1 MNTEQLKQAAMA
13 ATPGEWIAGSR
24 TVIARE
30 SDERSAMDLRLFGG
44 NGKDH
49 VANAR
54 YIAAARPATILALL
68 ECVDALK
75 DLAQSVAWK
84 EFGEC
89 RGFTDSAPLP
99 VITASD
105 KARAALQKLEAL

>member
-68 ECVDALK
+68 E
-75 DLAQSVAWK
+75 
-84 EFGEC
+84 
-89 RGFTDSAPLP
+89 
-99 VITASD
+99 
-105 KARAALQKLEAL
+105 

>member
-49 VANAR
+49 AANAR
-54 YIAAARPATILALL
+54 YIAAARPATMLALL
-68 ECVDALK
+68 ECVDAL
-75 DLAQSVAWK
+75 QSLCDNLGTCGAT
-84 EFGEC
+84 EQG
-89 RGFTDSAPLP
+89 
-99 VITASD
+99 
-105 KARAALQKLEAL
+105 RAALQKLEAL

>member
-49 VANAR
+49 AANAR
-54 YIAAARPATILALL
+54 YIAAARPATMLALL
-68 ECVDALK
+68 ECVDALRMYVNK
-75 DLAQSVAWK
+75 SNKRL
-84 EFGEC
+84 
-89 RGFTDSAPLP
+89 
-99 VITASD
+99 
-105 KARAALQKLEAL
+105 KADEEYKIDEAGRAALQKLEAL